1 VRKGLGYLN
10 ASVLLS
16 LPPFAMSSS
25 HYPFDSI
32 ESVVADIR
40 AGKIVLV
47 TDDADRENEGD
58 LVCAAE
64 CITATQVN
72 FMATHG
78 RGLICAP
85 LSEER
90 AQQLSL
96 DVMVQ
101 RNREALTTNFTVSVD
116 AAQGITTGISAADR
130 ARTLNI
136 LADPRA
142 RPTDLVQPGHVF
154 PLIAKRGGVLRRAG
168 HTEAAIDLTNLA
180 GLQPAG
186 VICEIM
192 SSDGTMARLPELL
205 QFAQTH
211 QLKICSI
218 ASLIEYRRERE
229 RLVELEKVST
239 VSTAYGEFQLHLYR
253 SKLDETRHLALVRGN
268 VKSGQPVL
276 TRVHVENL
284 IDDTFKGGEN
294 SLNLALQHISQATCG
309 VLVYLRLPDSG
320 LNSVL
325 GITSTQHPSKGL
337 RDYGMGAQILSD
349 LGITKLR
356 LLTNST
362 PKVVGLQGH
371 QLEIIELVSL

>member
-1 VRKGLGYLN
+1 M
-10 ASVLLS
+10 S
-16 LPPFAMSSS
+16 LPST
-25 HYPFDSI
+25 PFDPI
-32 ESVVADIR
+32 EAVVADIR
-40 AGKIVLV
+40 AGKMVLV

-58 LVCAAE
+58 LVCAAQT
-64 CITATQVN
+64 ITPAQVN

-85 LSEER
+85 LSEDR

-130 ARTLNI
+130 ALTLNI
-136 LADPRA
+136 LANPQSQPA
-142 RPTDLVQPGHVF
+142 DLVQPGHVF

-168 HTEAAIDLTNLA
+168 HTEAAIDLTTLA

-192 SSDGTMARLPELL
+192 SSDGTMARLPELIE
-205 QFAQTH
+205 FAKTH

-229 RLVELEKVST
+229 RLVELENT
-239 VSTAYGEFQLHLYR
+239 TTISTAYGEFQLHLYR
-253 SKLDETRHLALVRGN
+253 SKLDETRHLAF
-268 VKSGQPVL
+268 VKGDVKNGQPVL

-284 IDDTFKGGEN
+284 LEDTFKGQEN
-294 SLNLALQHISQATCG
+294 PLNLALQHIAKAQRG

-320 LNSVL
+320 LNSL
-325 GITSTQHPSKGL
+325 FGSAATAGHTKGL

-349 LGITKLR
+349 LGISKLR
-356 LLTNST
+356 LLTNRT

>member
-1 VRKGLGYLN
+1 MP
-10 ASVLLS
+10 ATPS
-16 LPPFAMSSS
+16 A
-25 HYPFDSI
+25 FDSI

-40 AGKIVLV
+40 AGKMVLV

-64 CITATQVN
+64 TITAAQVN

-96 DVMVQ
+96 NVMVQ
-101 RNREALTTNFTVSVD
+101 RNREALSTNFTVSVD

-130 ARTLNI
+130 ARTLNL
-136 LADPRA
+136 LAAPQSQ
-142 RPTDLVQPGHVF
+142 PTDLVQPGHVF

-168 HTEAAIDLTNLA
+168 HTEAAIDLTSLA
-180 GLQPAG
+180 KLQPAA

-205 QFAQTH
+205 KFAQTH

-218 ASLIEYRRERE
+218 ADLIEYRRARE
-229 RLVELEKVST
+229 RLVELEKIT
-239 VSTAYGEFQLHLYR
+239 PLQTAFGEFKVHLYR
-253 SKLDETRHLALVRGN
+253 SKLDQTQHLALVRGN
-268 VKSGQPVL
+268 VQDGQPVL

-284 IDDTFKGGEN
+284 IEDTLKGTDS
-294 SLNLALQHISQATCG
+294 SLQLALKRIAEANRG

-320 LNSVL
+320 LGSGL
-325 GITSTQHPSKGL
+325 GLHAENAPGKGL

-349 LGITKLR
+349 LGIKQLK
-356 LLTNST
+356 LLTNRN
-362 PKVVGLQGH
+362 PKVIGLQGH
-371 QLEIIELVSL
+371 QLEIIELVAL

>member
-1 VRKGLGYLN
+1 MRKGLGYLN

-64 CITATQVN
+64 CITAAQVN

>member
-1 VRKGLGYLN
+1 
-10 ASVLLS
+10 
-16 LPPFAMSSS
+16 MSSS

-40 AGKIVLV
+40 AGKMVLV

-64 CITATQVN
+64 CITAAQVN

-116 AAQGITTGISAADR
+116 AAQGITTGISTADR

-294 SLNLALQHISQATCG
+294 SLNLALQHIAQAPCG